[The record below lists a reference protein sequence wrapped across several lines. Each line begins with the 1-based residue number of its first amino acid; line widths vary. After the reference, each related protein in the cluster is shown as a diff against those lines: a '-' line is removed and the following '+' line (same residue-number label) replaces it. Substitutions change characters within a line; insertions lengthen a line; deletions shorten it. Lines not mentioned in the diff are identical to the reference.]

1 MRLAATGSGGYL
13 RLGSQAK
20 AAYFFMLPSL
30 LILFLFVIVPI
41 FQAGWIGL
49 HDWQLGRPNPE
60 FVGLEN
66 YTNLLEDERFWN
78 ALKNTAVYTLGVVP
92 GRILFALFFALLLNR
107 RIRGRAFFRAM
118 LFLPAVISFA
128 IEAII
133 WRFLLDPDIGLL
145 PYGTGLVGIPSPEWL
160 RSTTWAMPA
169 VIIVSIW
176 RWFGFNMVI
185 LLAGLQGIPEVYYE
199 AAEVDGA
206 NSWQQFWRIT
216 LPMLRPALLFVLV
229 DAVITSLQ
237 VFDQVYVMTGGGPL
251 FSTETLVTYIYHQGF
266 EIFDL
271 GYASAAAYVLFFL
284 IFLLTLGQLRVLRYR
299 EAY

>member
-1 MRLAATGSGGYL
+1 MQSAATVSTRRF
-13 RLGSQAK
+13 RLSSQAR
-20 AAYFFMLPSL
+20 AACFFMLPSL

-49 HDWQLGRPNPE
+49 HDWRLGRPNPE
-60 FVGLEN
+60 FIGLEN
-66 YTNLLEDERFWN
+66 YIELLEDDRFWN

-92 GRILFALFFALLLNR
+92 ARIIIALFFALLLKR
-107 RIRGRAFFRAM
+107 KLRGVALFRAM

-133 WRFLLDPDIGLL
+133 WRFMLDPDIGLL
-145 PYGTGLVGIPSPEWL
+145 PYATGLIGITSPEWL

-185 LLAGLQGIPEVYYE
+185 LLAGLQGIPDTYYE

-206 NSWQQFWRIT
+206 NAWQQFWKIT
-216 LPMLRPALLFVLV
+216 LPLLRPAVLFVLV
-229 DAVITSLQ
+229 EAIITSLQ
-237 VFDQVYVMTGGGPL
+237 VFDQVYVLTGGGPL
-251 FSTETLVTYIYHQGF
+251 FSTETLVAYVYHQGF

-284 IFLLTLGQLRVLRYR
+284 IFFLTLGQLRLLHYR
-299 EAY
+299 GAY